1 MAKDKDKQV
10 NPAAAALKKQKAA
23 ALKKGKAQVAAQR
36 NERLA
41 NRNPDRLQRQIDEL
55 KNVETRGQLRPKD
68 KQTLEGLERDLRM
81 VKKARESLGEK
92 APSFG
97 GKRDGGERRD
107 SGTRDRGSRGGG
119 VLGKRRRDGSGWKQH
134 ADEPESSETDEDARE
149 IPMPTDLENEPPI
162 PRKPRRPQNANDTPM
177 GEPRLP
183 HALPEKPPVKAQTV
197 YESAPQIRNLQKE
210 AVSRF
215 VPAAVA
221 AKRKLAQ
228 GQGRLMEP
236 EEADRLERGG
246 YLGTSTSKKPPQQSV
261 DGMGDEEE
269 RFRREMDELETVAA
283 TEGAAS
289 EAFKEA
295 QYLAMN
301 DVAEGDDVEA
311 ATTKRL
317 KQVELEEVE
326 DEGDM

>member
-1 MAKDKDKQV
+1 MAKDKDKQL

-41 NRNPDRLQRQIDEL
+41 HRNPDRLQRQIDEL
-55 KNVETRGQLRPKD
+55 KESESRGQLRPKD
-68 KQTLEGLERDLRM
+68 KQTLENLERDLRM

-92 APSFG
+92 APTFG
-97 GKRDGGERRD
+97 GRRDGGERRD
-107 SGTRDRGSRGGG
+107 FGDRDRGGRGGG

-134 ADEPESSETDEDARE
+134 ADEPESSDTDEGARD
-149 IPMPTDLENEPPI
+149 IPMPTDIENEPPI
-162 PRKPRRPQNANDTPM
+162 PRRPKRPQNANDTPM
-177 GEPRLP
+177 GEARLP
-183 HALPEKPPVKAQTV
+183 HALPEKPVVKAQTV
-197 YESAPQIRNLQKE
+197 YESAPQVRNLQKE
-210 AVSRF
+210 AISRF
-215 VPAAVA
+215 VPTAVA

-236 EEADRLERGG
+236 EEMDRLERGG
-246 YLGTSTSKKPPQQSV
+246 YLGAAASSNPQQSS

-269 RFRREMDELETVAA
+269 RFQREMEELETAA
-283 TEGAAS
+283 AAEGAAD
-289 EAFKEA
+289 EGTKEA

-301 DVAEGDDVEA
+301 DAAQGEDIEA